1 MLTDPIADMF
11 ARIRNALT
19 AKHEVVEMPS
29 SKMKVAIAK
38 VLKKEGYIENYRVV
52 GDEKKPILRIILKYE
67 PSGEPVIKEIK
78 RVSRPGLR
86 RYVGYRDLPRHF
98 YGMGIHILSTP
109 KGIITDKE
117 ARRLKVGGE
126 WIGSVF

>member
-11 ARIRNALT
+11 TRIRNAL
-19 AKHEVVEMPS
+19 AVRHEVVEMPS
-29 SKMKVAIAK
+29 SKMKVAIAR
-38 VLKKEGYIENYRVV
+38 VLKKEGYIENFRVI
-52 GDEKKPILRIILKYE
+52 GDPKKPVLKIILKYDE
-67 PSGEPVIKEIK
+67 NGEPVIREIK
-78 RVSRPGLR
+78 RVSKPGRR
-86 RYVGYRDLPRHF
+86 RYVGYRDLPRHY

-109 KGIITDKE
+109 KGIMTDKD